1 MFYTGPM
8 NINLREQLRGLAV
21 FAPEVGE
28 ALSQGRAVVALES
41 TVIAHGLPHPTN
53 LEVAASMEQIV
64 REGRAVP
71 ATIAILDGK
80 IHYGLTREE
89 LERVGTAAD
98 ISKASL
104 RDLPVLLARET
115 SGATTVS
122 ATAHLA
128 ALAGIKVFAT
138 GGIGGVHRNWESN
151 MDISADLP
159 ALASTPIVTVCAGA
173 KSVLDLPA
181 TLEWLETHGVPV
193 LGYRTGTFPAFYTRT
208 TNPPLPVDATVENA
222 QEVADIFKMRQR
234 AGLEGGVLVCQ
245 PLPEEY
251 ALDNREIEQ
260 AIEDALSEA
269 RTQGIKGREVTPFL
283 LGSLARTT
291 EGRSL
296 TANRLLLEHNARLA
310 AEISRA
316 ISPQRYV

>member
-1 MFYTGPM
+1 MFYTSPM

-71 ATIAILDGK
+71 ATVAILDGK
-80 IHYGLTREE
+80 IHYGLTPDE
-89 LERVGTAAD
+89 LERVGTAGD

-104 RDLPVLLARET
+104 RDLPVLLARGA

-138 GGIGGVHRNWESN
+138 GGIGGVHRNWESTL
-151 MDISADLP
+151 DISADLP

-193 LGYRTGTFPAFYTRT
+193 LGYRTDTFPAFYTRT
-208 TNPPLPVDATVENA
+208 TNPALRVDATVETA

-234 AGLEGGVLVCQ
+234 IGLEGGVLVCQ
-245 PLPEEY
+245 PLPDEH
-251 ALDNREIEQ
+251 ALGNRDIEQ
-260 AIEDALSEA
+260 AIEGALREA
-269 RTQGIKGREVTPFL
+269 RSQGIKGREVTPFL
-283 LGSLARTT
+283 LGNLARTT

-296 TANRLLLEHNARLA
+296 TANRLLLENNARLA

-316 ISPQRYV
+316 LSPQQYV